1 MALFPDD
8 NSFCEKGVGALF
20 VIRGKAADTVL
31 VFDCFSSPSDTL
43 GSGFNAPVRA
53 VAAFSGVVPKG
64 ASASRDK
71 DKESIFLTEVGISKV
86 IALRLAWSTVDVIS
100 QSSLLVVDV
109 GEEKSGLTT
118 DVAGAGDWNVSP
130 RDRV

>member
-1 MALFPDD
+1 MLFGAPCEKGVGAFVDIGGKAAAGGMALFPDD

-64 ASASRDK
+64 AAKGSNN
-71 DKESIFLTEVGISKV
+71 
-86 IALRLAWSTVDVIS
+86 
-100 QSSLLVVDV
+100 
-109 GEEKSGLTT
+109 
-118 DVAGAGDWNVSP
+118 NVT
-130 RDRV
+130 